1 MLLNMFEHSSWGF
14 CIVHLELD
22 ANHQPIDW
30 TYLYCNDY
38 FAKLENTPKEELK
51 GQRFYDLFPNAERK
65 YLATFYRA
73 AYGKKVIEYDE
84 IFEKLGHYF
93 HVSCIP
99 LDKEGVFACV
109 LQDIKQNEL
118 EKAQINSELEE
129 ALRKL
134 RQENELL
141 EMLSRDYV
149 TIYKIDVIHDRFTTL
164 KMTPETFPDL
174 LRKEHDQL
182 PESFSEFTKLY
193 AQRFVVSSQREEFI
207 DWFSMAHFKKILK
220 DTDRASYRYATFP
233 GREGMRYFDAQVIRF
248 NHDAEQ
254 FEVIASFRRID
265 EVVALEQKRQEML
278 HEALHE
284 AKLRNEVIS
293 TIGKI
298 YVSIYHI
305 DLMRDSLEELS
316 TTDEAHT
323 LTGNTGIASQR
334 IKEFIAAMIQEDY
347 QAEAKKFLCL
357 DTLDQRLAKEETV
370 SMELLCKDGNW
381 YLARFIVKRRDETGK
396 VTHVLY
402 VTRLIS
408 ETKRKEESLIREV
421 QAANRAN
428 AEKSAF
434 LSRLSHDIRTP
445 LNALQ
450 GYMTLAEKQIDNPEH
465 MQKCL
470 DKSKQAGKYLE
481 SLVNDV
487 LSLTQI
493 EHGVLTIREEPC
505 DLRKFMY
512 ECAEIVQMANADHK
526 VEIKYN
532 IHDLPYPVVKTDRL
546 HRRQIFCNLISNAF
560 RYTGKDGVV
569 ELEVYEEVRPEDQG
583 KVLVHSIVRDNG
595 IGMSPEFMKV
605 MYSRFSRAVDTR
617 VNKVRGNG
625 LGLAVVK
632 ELVDGMGG
640 TIEVKSELNKGTE
653 FTVSFLLEPVQSE
666 PSQVQKETKIQPYH
680 LLVAEDNDL
689 NYEVEEEI
697 MHMYD
702 ITCQRAEDGKE
713 CLEMFQKNQNYDA
726 ILMDI
731 QMPVMNG
738 WEAAK
743 AIRSLD
749 LAKAKTIPII
759 AVTANSFQRDIQ
771 ASKDAGMDAHISKPF
786 NVQELLKILQAKI
799 QKEAD

>member
-1 MLLNMFEHSSWGF
+1 M
-14 CIVHLELD
+14 
-22 ANHQPIDW
+22 PI
-30 TYLYCNDY
+30 
-38 FAKLENTPKEELK
+38 
-51 GQRFYDLFPNAERK
+51 
-65 YLATFYRA
+65 
-73 AYGKKVIEYDE
+73 
-84 IFEKLGHYF
+84 
-93 HVSCIP
+93 
-99 LDKEGVFACV
+99 
-109 LQDIKQNEL
+109 
-118 EKAQINSELEE
+118 
-129 ALRKL
+129 
-134 RQENELL
+134 
-141 EMLSRDYV
+141 
-149 TIYKIDVIHDRFTTL
+149 
-164 KMTPETFPDL
+164 
-174 LRKEHDQL
+174 
-182 PESFSEFTKLY
+182 
-193 AQRFVVSSQREEFI
+193 
-207 DWFSMAHFKKILK
+207 
-220 DTDRASYRYATFP
+220 
-233 GREGMRYFDAQVIRF
+233 IR
-248 NHDAEQ
+248 
-254 FEVIASFRRID
+254 
-265 EVVALEQKRQEML
+265 
-278 HEALHE
+278 
-284 AKLRNEVIS
+284 
-293 TIGKI
+293 
-298 YVSIYHI
+298 
-305 DLMRDSLEELS
+305 
-316 TTDEAHT
+316 
-323 LTGNTGIASQR
+323 
-334 IKEFIAAMIQEDY
+334 
-347 QAEAKKFLCL
+347 
-357 DTLDQRLAKEETV
+357 
-370 SMELLCKDGNW
+370 W
-381 YLARFIVKRRDETGK
+381 
-396 VTHVLY
+396 
-402 VTRLIS
+402 
-408 ETKRKEESLIREV
+408 
-421 QAANRAN
+421 
-428 AEKSAF
+428 
-434 LSRLSHDIRTP
+434 
-445 LNALQ
+445 
-450 GYMTLAEKQIDNPEH
+450 
-465 MQKCL
+465 
-470 DKSKQAGKYLE
+470 
-481 SLVNDV
+481 
-487 LSLTQI
+487 
-493 EHGVLTIREEPC
+493 
-505 DLRKFMY
+505 
-512 ECAEIVQMANADHK
+512 
-526 VEIKYN
+526 KYN

-771 ASKDAGMDAHISKPF
+771 ASKDAGVDAHISKPF